1 MNDKFINKNKYK
13 EIQISE
19 IINVNTLKNEQN
31 VSQYTGGKIIYNANN
46 SVLRIKF
53 TATDYYNP
61 NNLNY
66 FVKLDGLSKVWLD
79 LGNSPNARLFNIP
92 RGDYKLIFK
101 AVDKNNPENIYFK
114 TIDFRVN
121 QIFYKQLWFIPG
133 ITLLSFLLIIFI
145 IYTYR
150 KILKTKFKLN
160 QKEVIERELQDAL
173 NNQKEWN
180 AMRSKFIAL
189 ISHEYRIPLTA
200 IQSSVDLLQLTF
212 HKEVEN
218 KLERRTNYLNN
229 IKTKFKD

>member
-1 MNDKFINKNKYK
+1 M
-13 EIQISE
+13 
-19 IINVNTLKNEQN
+19 
-31 VSQYTGGKIIYNANN
+31 
-46 SVLRIKF
+46 LRIKF

-92 RGDYKLIFK
+92 SGDYKLIFK
-101 AVDKNNPENIYFK
+101 AVDKKNPENIYFK